1 MKSRAL
7 WILVAAI
14 STLLYGGHPVLLKLS
29 AVDGKIR
36 YHPSAIVLCA
46 ELGKLAISLILL
58 WLEDV
63 ALWPRS
69 GSVLQPTSS
78 SASPVR
84 LHTFSVM
91 TLVKCCVPAA
101 LYTLNNNIAVHS
113 QHWLDPVSIQVLG
126 NLKIVATVVVYKL
139 MLHRHI
145 GKQKLL
151 AIGCILVAGVLN
163 GLAGR
168 YAGNA
173 TGEDEAL
180 VTVRVTMVGVCMML
194 VLSVSSAIAAVFTE
208 KLLKHEKGGIHF
220 LNVCL
225 YGSGVMMNSATVA
238 MELAGEETQL
248 EGGVHALL
256 ASVVKGFTPI
266 CWFIVLCQVASGLLM
281 SVVLKYA
288 GNLLRLMIIACAV
301 LVNVLAS
308 VLIFSLHIPQLL
320 LFALPI
326 LVLGLALYTADRKPS

>member
-194 VLSVSSAIAAVFTE
+194 VLSVSSAIAAVFT
-208 KLLKHEKGGIHF
+208 
-220 LNVCL
+220 
-225 YGSGVMMNSATVA
+225 
-238 MELAGEETQL
+238 
-248 EGGVHALL
+248 GGVHALL